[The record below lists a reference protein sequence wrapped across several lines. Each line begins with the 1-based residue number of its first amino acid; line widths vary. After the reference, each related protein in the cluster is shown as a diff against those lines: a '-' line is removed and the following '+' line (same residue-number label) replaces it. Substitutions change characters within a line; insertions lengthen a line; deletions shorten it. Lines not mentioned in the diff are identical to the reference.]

1 MIKSTLDF
9 SLAEDPTKLPDDW
22 YNGKNIIFEYSRESL
37 EKDKNHKRGYMNK
50 QIKKGKTK

>member
-37 EKDKNHKRGYMNK
+37 EKDKNHKRGYLNK
-50 QIKKGKTK
+50 QIKKGKTT